1 MHVLQAWLTSK
12 PIEIELSNNEEFEI
26 INEEKLIMEPIPELD
41 CYGIYIEIKPKSN
54 AGVDSFTNISATM
67 NGYIS
72 KCKLKIKKD
81 TLSGIRL
88 VPDFDNNPTNL
99 PERAKVDR
107 SGDEF
112 IITIY
117 LKHQGVREIIPD
129 KKLIDTSE
137 SRALLAEIIG
147 EACCYLGYERSLR

>member
-1 MHVLQAWLTSK
+1 MVDRSK

-88 VPDFDNNPTNL
+88 VL
-99 PERAKVDR
+99 IL
-107 SGDEF
+107 
-112 IITIY
+112 IIIQRIY
-117 LKHQGVREIIPD
+117 QKEQR
-129 KKLIDTSE
+129 LIDPVMN
-137 SRALLAEIIG
+137 
-147 EACCYLGYERSLR
+147 SLSLFI